1 MVQSHDNQV
10 TDTTTMIFHMGAMH
24 NAQIKQTG
32 FGNFPVFEICWTPS
46 TDATNSTNTFAVDV
60 FDNYCPSNGM
70 NSYVFK
76 VEVVKPPSYSF
87 KVQNTDSICSG
98 LDIDIQFPPS
108 SPGLNYNWEILDSSK
123 QHSFHSSKL
132 AFEHLELE
140 KGNYYVYLHSNVGGL
155 CYQFY
160 DTLFDV
166 IGSETPKY
174 KINDH
179 FLTGCEGEQRIIGI
193 DSAKKT
199 YSYSWQDGYTGRNRV
214 ISLGFDTLSYSIEIQ
229 NGSCILRDSI
239 WIYPSP
245 APDLSRFYEWKDK
258 DSLRLSINN
267 PMVGVKYSWYADFAT
282 TPLASG
288 NFVVVDLAD
297 SINHHLRLLGE
308 NFRCRTE
315 DTFTVLAA
323 NRTGFNEALQE
334 GKYSIYPNPFFS
346 KIHIQG
352 PETFRVILFD
362 ATGKE
367 LIRTQVVHEH
377 FTLDQL
383 QAYSKGIYLLYV
395 EGSDGRSIYRLVKE

>member
-1 MVQSHDNQV
+1 MLTDSLGK
-10 TDTTTMIFHMGAMH
+10 DTTYLA
-24 NAQIKQTG
+24 A
-32 FGNFPVFEICWTPS
+32 PS
-46 TDATNSTNTFAVDV
+46 DSL
-60 FDNYCPSNGM
+60 SM
-70 NSYVFK
+70 NSGKFYLNIQTSTSTPCYFSAFDSFI
-76 VEVVKPPSYSF
+76 VKGSANPHYSIP
-87 KVQNTDSICSG
+87 N
-98 LDIDIQFPPS
+98 
-108 SPGLNYNWEILDSSK
+108 
-123 QHSFHSSKL
+123 
-132 AFEHLELE
+132 
-140 KGNYYVYLHSNVGGL
+140 
-155 CYQFY
+155 
-160 DTLFDV
+160 
-166 IGSETPKY
+166 
-174 KINDH
+174 H
-179 FLTGCEGEQRIIGI
+179 FIEGCEGAIDTLKVIPGISGYEFTWGDGQKGSERIVRLNSDSTAFGIQIGNGMCTVI
-193 DSAKKT
+193 DS
-199 YSYSWQDGYTGRNRV
+199 
-214 ISLGFDTLSYSIEIQ
+214 F
-229 NGSCILRDSI
+229 
-239 WIYPSP
+239 WIYPTP
-245 APDLSRFYEWKDK
+245 VPDLSRFYEWKDK